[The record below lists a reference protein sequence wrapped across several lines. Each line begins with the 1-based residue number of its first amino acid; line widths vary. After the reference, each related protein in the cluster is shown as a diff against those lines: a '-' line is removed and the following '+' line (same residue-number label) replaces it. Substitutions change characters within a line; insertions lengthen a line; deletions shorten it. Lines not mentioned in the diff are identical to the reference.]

1 MPCYP
6 TKALDALRMDNIDI
20 AFLNIEMPLMD
31 GIHLAEQLLELKPD
45 LEIVFVTVYKDHADK
60 AFEMNW
66 IICFVCVL

>member
-6 TKALDALRMDNIDI
+6 TKALDALRTDNIDI

-31 GIHLAEQLLELKPD
+31 GIGLAEQLLELKPD
-45 LEIVFVTVYKDHADK
+45 LEIVFITVYKDHAVK